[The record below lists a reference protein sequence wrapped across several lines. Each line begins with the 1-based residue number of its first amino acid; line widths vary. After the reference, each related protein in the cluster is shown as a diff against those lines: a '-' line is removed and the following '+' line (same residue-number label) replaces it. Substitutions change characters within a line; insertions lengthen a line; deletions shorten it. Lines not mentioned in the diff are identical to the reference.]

1 MIESLKGDGQLS
13 SNRGHAQ
20 IIRLSWPSLPLAV
33 VVSLSLGEP
42 LLAFAYISRRL
53 SQWWELS

>member
-53 SQWWELS
+53 SQ